1 MVENSL
7 GSKRLYKIFLTI
19 IKYIPNALALTQ
31 IIGLIL
37 SYLKITSFF
46 LTCIGGS
53 SILFLFIMYL
63 ISFIFRFC
71 GLYRL
76 SLNYVSIITT
86 MSIFDFYI
94 GFPLSTIHLFWL
106 YSAITGVFLISWIV
120 YWYNHRNSPKI
131 DHIKQLCDNI
141 CC

>member
-19 IKYIPNALALTQ
+19 IKFIPNTLALIQ
-31 IIGLIL
+31 IFGLIL

-63 ISFIFRFC
+63 ISFILEFR
-71 GLYRL
+71 
-76 SLNYVSIITT
+76 
-86 MSIFDFYI
+86 
-94 GFPLSTIHLFWL
+94 
-106 YSAITGVFLISWIV
+106 
-120 YWYNHRNSPKI
+120 
-131 DHIKQLCDNI
+131 
-141 CC
+141 